1 MCDLVVKVISIRPG
15 TGVSKNSKTMHLY
28 PKKPSMNVCKQIKQ
42 KVQTAVRMVVWD
54 TYFNQFGFEWLL
66 IVSHAT
72 GYDLV
77 GFLTS
82 KVLF

>member
-1 MCDLVVKVISIRPG
+1 
-15 TGVSKNSKTMHLY
+15 
-28 PKKPSMNVCKQIKQ
+28 MNVCKQIKQ